1 MWTTAQRRRLTE
13 TPYADALDR
22 HAAAGIAA
30 FHALPIGS
38 LAHAP
43 DPDTSPLAERTRRL
57 FGSYLATE
65 LTLGSPELDSFFRA
79 HRQLARSRRLT
90 AEAFGADDTQ
100 YVTTGTTGANQVAL
114 EALRV
119 HGARVLVD
127 RSVHQSIHFALDRL
141 GADVLYAPTS
151 PDDTEHG
158 VIRTLR
164 ETLAAGGS
172 VDVVVIGASAYDGSL
187 VQMRRF
193 LTALHE
199 LTATTGCRVLVD
211 EAWTAIHAFHP
222 ALRRLTA
229 LDAIREVLADHPNW
243 PASFLVTHST
253 HKSMLALR
261 QGSYLHVVGP
271 DALRADVRAALYRVH
286 TTSPSLPI
294 LASLDIARAH
304 AVAEGAALVDTAL
317 AQADRLRDL
326 SRRVPWLTEH
336 RPVANHGAYLAD
348 PMKVH
353 LDLGTPERAQ
363 EVRSALFDEYG
374 IFVSRQDG
382 STLLFTMHVGVTTE
396 QVDLLVEALEAVCC
410 GDAPECAC
418 ADERY
423 IIAYPPGIPLQ
434 VPGER
439 LTAPPLRKAGEELY
453 STF

>member
-22 HAAAGIAA
+22 HAGAGVAS

-38 LAHAP
+38 LVHAP
-43 DPDTSPLAERTRRL
+43 DADDSRLAERTRRL
-57 FGSYLATE
+57 FGSYLSAE

-79 HRQLARSRRLT
+79 HRQLARSRKLT
-90 AEAFGADDTQ
+90 AETFGADDTQ

-114 EALRV
+114 EALKV

-127 RSVHQSIHFALDRL
+127 RSVHQSIHYALDRL
-141 GADVLYAPTS
+141 SADVTYAPTS
-151 PDDTEHG
+151 PEDTEHG
-158 VIRTLR
+158 VITTLR
-164 ETLAAGGS
+164 QIVAEGGT
-172 VDVVVIGASAYDGSL
+172 VDVVVVGASAYDGSL
-187 VQMRRF
+187 VQMRR
-193 LTALHE
+193 LLGALHE

-222 ALRRLTA
+222 AMRRLTA
-229 LDAIREVLADHPNW
+229 LDAIREVLTDHPDW

-271 DALRADVRAALYRVH
+271 ETLRADVRAALYRVH
-286 TTSPSLPI
+286 TTSPSLPV

-304 AVAEGAALVDTAL
+304 AVAEGAALVDRAL
-317 AQADRLRDL
+317 AQAERLREL
-326 SRRVPWLTEH
+326 ARRVGWLTEH
-336 RPVANHGAYLAD
+336 RAVLTSGAYLAD

-363 EVRSALFDEYG
+363 QVRSALFDEYG

-382 STLLFTMHVGVTTE
+382 STLLFTMHIGVTVE
-396 QVDLLVEALEAVCC
+396 QVDLLVEALESVCC
-410 GDAPECAC
+410 DDAPECSC
-418 ADERY
+418 DGRY
-423 IIAYPPGIPLQ
+423 VIAYPPGIPLQ
-434 VPGER
+434 VPGEK
-439 LTAPPLRKAGEELY
+439 LSAPPLRKAGEEIY

>member
-1 MWTTAQRRRLTE
+1 MWTTAQRRRLTG

-22 HAAAGIAA
+22 HAGAGIAS
-30 FHALPIGS
+30 FHALPVGS

-43 DPDTSPLAERTRRL
+43 DADESPLAERTRRL

-119 HGARVLVD
+119 HGAHVLVD

-141 GADVLYAPTS
+141 GAVVTYAPTA
-151 PDDTEHG
+151 PTDREHG
-158 VIRTLR
+158 VVRALR
-164 ETLAAGGS
+164 DALSAGEQ
-172 VDVVVIGASAYDGSL
+172 VDVVVVGVSAYDGSL

-193 LTALHE
+193 LRALQE
-199 LTATTGCRVLVD
+199 LTAESGCRVLVD
-211 EAWTAIHAFHP
+211 EAWTAVHAFHP

-229 LDAIREVLADHPNW
+229 LDAIREVIADHPTW

-271 DALRADVRAALYRVH
+271 DSLRADVRAALYRVH

-304 AVAEGAALVDTAL
+304 AVAEGERLVDQAL

-326 SRRVPWLTEH
+326 ARQVPWLSEH
-336 RPVANHGAYLAD
+336 QPVATTGAYLAD

-363 EVRSALFDEYG
+363 HVRTALFDDYG
-374 IFVSRQDG
+374 VYVSRQDG
-382 STLLFTMHVGVTTE
+382 STLLFTMHVGVTVE
-396 QVDLLVEALEAVCC
+396 QVDLLVEALESICC
-410 GDAPECAC
+410 EASPECAC
-418 ADERY
+418 ADDRY
-423 IIAYPPGIPLQ
+423 VIAYPPGIPLQ

-439 LTAPPLRKAGEELY
+439 LAAPPVLKAGEELY
-453 STF
+453 TTF